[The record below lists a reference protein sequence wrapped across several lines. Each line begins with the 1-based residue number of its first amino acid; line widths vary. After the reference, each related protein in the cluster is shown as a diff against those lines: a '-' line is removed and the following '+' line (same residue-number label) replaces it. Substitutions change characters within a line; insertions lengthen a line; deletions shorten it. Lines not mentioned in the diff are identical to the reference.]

1 MKKALLFLFLFVAF
15 HTKAQKHWFVLNP
28 DSASLVA
35 NAGKISAA
43 FVADV
48 KVVDPNVEIKQSTI
62 LNTSPY
68 LIYWDDSLHTV
79 NIPMWSQVIP
89 PQQEFFY
96 KLAGSQESGKM
107 VFGLFFNGFYLVHE
121 LGHAVE
127 WSETAKG
134 NKMTSSIYES
144 EEFANEL
151 AILYWRKKGFS
162 KELKECYDNAKI
174 MLAKLDNPVPKGE
187 DMLSFFSKNY
197 EELTQDPY
205 KYGYF
210 QFDQF
215 VRLYDASTKETFE
228 GFLKAKLK

>member
-1 MKKALLFLFLFVAF
+1 MKKVLLLLSVFVSFNAV
-15 HTKAQKHWFVLNP
+15 AQKHWFVLNP

-35 NAGKISAA
+35 DASKISAG
-43 FVADV
+43 FVSDV
-48 KVVDPNVEIKQSTI
+48 KSVDASVEITQNTI

-96 KLAGSQESGKM
+96 KLAGSQENGKK

-127 WSETAKG
+127 WSERAKG

-151 AILYWRKKGFS
+151 AILYWRKKGYS
-162 KELKECYDNAKI
+162 KQLKECYDNAKI
-174 MLAKLDNPVPKGE
+174 MLSKLENPVPQGQ
-187 DMLSFFSKNY
+187 DMVTFFSKNY

-215 VRLYDASTKETFE
+215 VRLYDASTKTTFE
-228 GFLKAKLK
+228 QFLKSKLK